1 MVNAFTLK
9 EKKLIVDYIESKSIK
24 VVESID
30 IDKKTITYSKDLKG
44 KRLQHCLGTKK
55 SRELIF

>member
-30 IDKKTITYSKDLKG
+30 IDKR
-44 KRLQHCLGTKK
+44 RL
-55 SRELIF
+55 LIARI